1 MKKILLFLLLAS
13 FGFANAQY
21 VVNYKRVADTYFEN
35 KDYYAASTFYK
46 KALKITGDSTLAI
59 LPYGTERKAAKDER
73 GIEDY
78 EGSIY
83 NLAESSRLYREFA
96 EAEKYYAVAIT
107 FTNTRYRK
115 AQFYYAECLR
125 ANKKFN
131 PAIEAFRVFMRKNPN
146 DPLVK
151 DAEKEIASCKF
162 ALEEMR
168 FPRMVQIRKI
178 ASNVNGLGSNYAP
191 VKVGNEFYFTSSR
204 PVAIAGKKDIMKTDA
219 GEVQISTKAN
229 PFINNLYTTKND
241 LNVADI
247 SVRMMDLNLP
257 KNVETG
263 AASFT
268 PDGRKVYFTY
278 WRERERYS
286 IYTATKMDDK
296 WSDPVQVGLEINSK
310 DFNSSQPFVTADGK
324 FLLFSSDRSGG
335 YGKFDLWY
343 CAIREDGTLGQAV
356 NLGPTINT
364 EDDERAPNYNT
375 VTKKLLFSTD
385 GRVGL
390 GGLDFFEAE
399 GDLVTW
405 TEPKNLGYPFNS
417 SKDDLYFTAIDEKGT
432 RGYISSDRESS
443 CCLEVFEVKKEFFNI
458 SGILTDCKTK
468 LPLADATVTFAN
480 AERNQKVITGTDGKY
495 LFRVDSKRPV
505 KLLFAKDNYF
515 SITKNYPYEELA
527 KADTMIYKDY
537 CLSPFKLGI
546 PIALDNVYYEFN
558 SAELTESSKKVLDF
572 LIPIMEDNPEMEI
585 ELGSHTDN
593 IGTDEYNLDL
603 SNQRAKSCVDYLVSK
618 GISES
623 RMTSKGYGESMPI
636 APNETGKGK
645 KKKDN
650 PEGRAK
656 NRRTEFKVT
665 KK

>member
-1 MKKILLFLLLAS
+1 MKKILLFLLLAP
-13 FGFANAQY
+13 FGYANAQY

-59 LPYGTERKAAKDER
+59 LPYGTERKSAKDEKV
-73 GIEDY
+73 IEDY

-83 NLAESSRLYREFA
+83 NLAESSRLYREFS

-125 ANKKFN
+125 ANKKFT
-131 PAIEAFRVFMRKNPN
+131 PAIDAFQVFIRKNPN

-151 DAEKEIASCKF
+151 EAQKEIASCKF

-168 FPRMVQIRKI
+168 FPRMVQVRKI

-191 VKVGNEFYFTSSR
+191 VKVGNDFYFTSSR
-204 PVAIAGKKDIMKTDA
+204 PVATAGKKDIMKTDA

-229 PFINNLYTTKND
+229 PFINNLYTTKTD
-241 LNVADI
+241 LGVADI

-257 KNVETG
+257 RNVETA
-263 AASFT
+263 AASFS
-268 PDGRKVYFTY
+268 PDGKRVYFTY

-324 FLLFSSDRSGG
+324 YLLFSSDRSGG

-343 CAIREDGTLGQAV
+343 CTIREDGTLGQAV

-375 VTKKLLFSTD
+375 ITKKLLFSTD

-390 GGLDFFEAE
+390 GGMDFFEAE
-399 GDLVTW
+399 GDLITW
-405 TEPKNLGYPFNS
+405 SEPKNLGYPFNS
-417 SKDDLYFTAIDEKGT
+417 SKDDLYFTATNEQGT

-443 CCLEVFEVKKEFFNI
+443 CCLEVFEVKKESFNI
-458 SGILTDCKTK
+458 GGILTDCKTK
-468 LPLADATVTFAN
+468 LPLAGATVTFSN
-480 AERNQKVITGTDGKY
+480 AESN
-495 LFRVDSKRPV
+495 
-505 KLLFAKDNYF
+505 
-515 SITKNYPYEELA
+515 
-527 KADTMIYKDY
+527 
-537 CLSPFKLGI
+537 
-546 PIALDNVYYEFN
+546 
-558 SAELTESSKKVLDF
+558 KKSD
-572 LIPIMEDNPEMEI
+572 
-585 ELGSHTDN
+585 H
-593 IGTDEYNLDL
+593 
-603 SNQRAKSCVDYLVSK
+603 RC
-618 GISES
+618 
-623 RMTSKGYGESMPI
+623 
-636 APNETGKGK
+636 
-645 KKKDN
+645 
-650 PEGRAK
+650 
-656 NRRTEFKVT
+656 
-665 KK
+665 

>member
-13 FGFANAQY
+13 FGYANAQY

-46 KALKITGDSTLAI
+46 KALKITGDSTLAL
-59 LPYGTERKAAKDER
+59 LPYGTERKSAKDEK

-125 ANKKFN
+125 ANKKFT
-131 PAIEAFRVFMRKNPN
+131 PAIDAFKVFMNKNPN

-151 DAEKEIASCKF
+151 EAKKEIASCKF

-178 ASNVNGLGSNYAP
+178 ANNVNGLGSNYAP
-191 VKVGNEFYFTSSR
+191 IKVGNDFYFTSSR
-204 PVAIAGKKDIMKTDA
+204 PVATAGKKDIMKTDA

-229 PFINNLYTTKND
+229 PFINNLYTTKSD
-241 LNVADI
+241 LGLADI
-247 SVRMMDLNLP
+247 SVRMMDINLP
-257 KNVETG
+257 RNVEIA

-268 PDGRKVYFTY
+268 PDGKKVYFTY

-286 IYTATKMDDK
+286 IYTAAKINDK
-296 WSDPVQVGLEINSK
+296 WSDPVQVGLEVNSK

-335 YGKFDLWY
+335 FGKFDLWY
-343 CAIREDGTLGQAV
+343 CSIREDGTLGQAV

-375 VTKKLLFSTD
+375 LTKKLLFSTD

-390 GGLDFFEAE
+390 GGLDFFETE
-399 GDLVTW
+399 GDLVSW
-405 TEPKNLGYPFNS
+405 SEPKNLGYPFNS
-417 SKDDLYFTAIDEKGT
+417 SKDDIYFTAIDEKGT

-458 SGILTDCKTK
+458 SGTLTDCKTK
-468 LPLADATVTFAN
+468 LPLADATVTFVN
-480 AERNQKVITGTDGKY
+480 AESNQKVITGTDGKY
-495 LFRVDSKRPV
+495 SFRVDSKRPV

-618 GISES
+618 GISET

-636 APNETGKGK
+636 APNEIGKGK

-650 PEGRAK
+650 PDGRAK

>member
-1 MKKILLFLLLAS
+1 MKKILLFLLLAP
-13 FGFANAQY
+13 FGYANAQY

-46 KALKITGDSTLAI
+46 KALKITGDSTLAL
-59 LPYGTERKAAKDER
+59 LPYGTERKSAKDEKV
-73 GIEDY
+73 IEDY

-83 NLAESSRLYREFA
+83 NLAESSRLYREFS

-125 ANKKFN
+125 ANKKFT
-131 PAIEAFRVFMRKNPN
+131 PAIDAFQVFIRKNPN

-151 DAEKEIASCKF
+151 EAQKEIASCKF

-168 FPRMVQIRKI
+168 FPRMVQVRKI

-191 VKVGNEFYFTSSR
+191 VKVGNDFYFTSSR
-204 PVAIAGKKDIMKTDA
+204 PVATAGKKDIMKTDA

-229 PFINNLYTTKND
+229 PFINNLYTTKTD
-241 LNVADI
+241 LGVADI

-257 KNVETG
+257 RNVETA
-263 AASFT
+263 AASFS
-268 PDGRKVYFTY
+268 PDGKRVYFTY

-324 FLLFSSDRSGG
+324 YLLFSSDRSGG

-343 CAIREDGTLGQAV
+343 CTIREDGTLGQAV

-375 VTKKLLFSTD
+375 ITKKLLFSTD

-390 GGLDFFEAE
+390 GGMDFFEAE
-399 GDLVTW
+399 GDLITW
-405 TEPKNLGYPFNS
+405 SEPKNLGYPFNS
-417 SKDDLYFTAIDEKGT
+417 SKDDLYFTATNEQGT

-443 CCLEVFEVKKEFFNI
+443 CCLEVFEVKKESFNI

-468 LPLADATVTFAN
+468 LPLAGATVTFSN
-480 AERNQKVITGTDGKY
+480 AESNKKVITGVDGKY
-495 LFRVDSKRPV
+495 LFSVDSKRPV

-537 CLSPFKLGI
+537 CISPFKLGI

-558 SAELTESSKKVLDF
+558 SAELTEPSKKVLDF

-623 RMTSKGYGESMPI
+623 RLTSKGYGESMPI
-636 APNETGKGK
+636 APNEIGKGK

>member
-1 MKKILLFLLLAS
+1 MKKILLFLLLAP
-13 FGFANAQY
+13 FGYANAQY

-59 LPYGTERKAAKDER
+59 LPYGTERKSAKDEKV
-73 GIEDY
+73 IEDY

-83 NLAESSRLYREFA
+83 NLAESSRLYREFS

-125 ANKKFN
+125 ANKKFT
-131 PAIEAFRVFMRKNPN
+131 PAIDAFQVFIRKNPN

-151 DAEKEIASCKF
+151 EAQKEIASCKF

-168 FPRMVQIRKI
+168 FSRMVQIRKI

-191 VKVGNEFYFTSSR
+191 VKVGNDFYFTSSR
-204 PVAIAGKKDIMKTDA
+204 PVATAGKKDIMKTDA

-229 PFINNLYTTKND
+229 PFINNLYTTKTD
-241 LNVADI
+241 LGVADI

-257 KNVETG
+257 RNVETA
-263 AASFT
+263 AASFS
-268 PDGRKVYFTY
+268 PDGKRVYFTY

-324 FLLFSSDRSGG
+324 YLLFSSDRSGG

-343 CAIREDGTLGQAV
+343 CTIREDGTLGQAV

-375 VTKKLLFSTD
+375 ITKKLLFSTD

-390 GGLDFFEAE
+390 GGMDFFEAE
-399 GDLVTW
+399 GDLITW
-405 TEPKNLGYPFNS
+405 SEPKNLGYPFNS
-417 SKDDLYFTAIDEKGT
+417 SKDDLYFTATNEQGT

-443 CCLEVFEVKKEFFNI
+443 CCLEVFEVKKESFNI
-458 SGILTDCKTK
+458 GGILTDCKTK
-468 LPLADATVTFAN
+468 LPLAGATVTFSN
-480 AERNQKVITGTDGKY
+480 AESNKKVITGVDGKY
-495 LFRVDSKRPV
+495 LFSVDSKRPV

-537 CLSPFKLGI
+537 CISPFKLGI

-558 SAELTESSKKVLDF
+558 SAELTEPSKKVLDF

-623 RMTSKGYGESMPI
+623 RLTSKGYGESMPI
-636 APNETGKGK
+636 APNEIGKGK

>member
-1 MKKILLFLLLAS
+1 MKKILLFLLLAP
-13 FGFANAQY
+13 FGYANAQY

-46 KALKITGDSTLAI
+46 KALKITGDSTLAL
-59 LPYGTERKAAKDER
+59 LPYGTERKSAKDEKV
-73 GIEDY
+73 IEDY

-83 NLAESSRLYREFA
+83 NLAESSRLYREFS

-125 ANKKFN
+125 ANKKFT
-131 PAIEAFRVFMRKNPN
+131 PAIDAFQVFIRKNPN

-151 DAEKEIASCKF
+151 DAQKEIASCKF

-168 FPRMVQIRKI
+168 FPRMVQVRKI

-191 VKVGNEFYFTSSR
+191 VKVGNDFYFTSSR
-204 PVAIAGKKDIMKTDA
+204 PVATAGKKDIMKTDA

-229 PFINNLYTTKND
+229 PFINNLYTTKTD
-241 LNVADI
+241 LGVADI

-257 KNVETG
+257 RNVETA
-263 AASFT
+263 AASFS
-268 PDGRKVYFTY
+268 PDGKRVYFTY

-324 FLLFSSDRSGG
+324 YLLFSSDRSGG

-343 CAIREDGTLGQAV
+343 CTIREDGTLGQAV

-375 VTKKLLFSTD
+375 ITKKLLFSTD

-390 GGLDFFEAE
+390 GGMDFFEAE
-399 GDLVTW
+399 GDLITW
-405 TEPKNLGYPFNS
+405 SEPKNLGYPFNS
-417 SKDDLYFTAIDEKGT
+417 SKDDLYFTATNEQGT

-443 CCLEVFEVKKEFFNI
+443 CCLEVFEVKKESFSI

-468 LPLADATVTFAN
+468 LPLAGATVTFSN
-480 AERNQKVITGTDGKY
+480 AESNKKVITGVDGKY
-495 LFRVDSKRPV
+495 LFSVDSKRPV

-537 CLSPFKLGI
+537 CISPFKLGI

-558 SAELTESSKKVLDF
+558 SAELTDPSKKVLDF

-623 RMTSKGYGESMPI
+623 RLTSKGYGESMPI
-636 APNETGKGK
+636 APNEIGRGK

>member
-1 MKKILLFLLLAS
+1 MKRILLFLLLGS
-13 FGFANAQY
+13 VGYANAQF

-46 KALKITGDSTLAI
+46 KALKITGDSTQAI
-59 LPYGTERKAAKDER
+59 LPYGTERKSAKDEKV
-73 GIEDY
+73 IEDY
-78 EGSIY
+78 EGSVY
-83 NLAESSRLYREFA
+83 NLAEASRLYREFA

-107 FTNTRYRK
+107 FANTRYRK

-125 ANKKFN
+125 ANKKFT
-131 PAIEAFRVFMRKNPN
+131 PAIQAFQTFIAKNPN

-151 DAEKEIASCKF
+151 DANKEIASCKF

-168 FPRMVQIRKI
+168 FPRMVQVRKL
-178 ASNVNGLGSNYAP
+178 ATNVNGLGSNYAP
-191 VKVGNEFYFTSSR
+191 VKVGADFYFTSSR
-204 PVAIAGKKDIMKTDA
+204 PVAVAGKKDIVKTDA
-219 GEVQISTKAN
+219 GEVQIATKAN
-229 PFINNLYTTKND
+229 PFINNLYTTRSD
-241 LNVADI
+241 LGVTEI
-247 SVRMMDLNLP
+247 SVNMIDMNLP
-257 KNVETG
+257 KNIEVA
-263 AASFT
+263 AASFS
-268 PDGRKVYFTY
+268 PDGNRIYFTF
-278 WRERERYS
+278 WKEREKYS
-286 IYTATKMDDK
+286 IYTATKVNDK
-296 WSDPVQVGLEINSK
+296 WSAPVQVGLEVNSK

-343 CAIREDGTLGQAV
+343 CSIREDGTLGQAV

-375 VTKKLLFSTD
+375 ITKKLLFSTD
-385 GRVGL
+385 GRIGL

-417 SKDDLYFTAIDEKGT
+417 SKDDLYFTASNSQGT
-432 RGYISSDRESS
+432 RGFISSDRESS

-458 SGILTDCKTK
+458 SGVLTDCKTK
-468 LPLADATVTFAN
+468 LPLAGATVSFSN
-480 AERNQKVITGTDGKY
+480 VEGNQKLTTGEDGKY
-495 LFRVDSKRPV
+495 LFKVDSKRPV
-505 KLLFAKDNYF
+505 KLLFVKDNYF
-515 SITKNYPYEELA
+515 SITKNYAFEELA
-527 KADTMIYKDY
+527 KADTMIYRDY
-537 CLSPFKLGI
+537 CISPFKLGI
-546 PIALDNVYYEFN
+546 PIALDNIYYEFN
-558 SAELTESSKKVLDF
+558 SAELTEPSKQVLDF

-585 ELGSHTDN
+585 ELGAHTDN

-603 SNQRAKSCVDYLVSK
+603 SNQRAKSCVDYLVSR
-618 GISES
+618 GIAES
-623 RMTSKGYGESMPI
+623 RLTSKGYGESMPI
-636 APNETGKGK
+636 APNEIGKGK